1 MEDLL
6 RKDRSERLRSLTEGF
21 SCTVENGVLDFLTP
35 EERAVTKQSEQGNA
49 ENALKNF
56 FKRWPSFYEP
66 MSLFVAPIVETGLT
80 AKKFFRRFG
89 PGLRLLNVGSGPTR
103 LHPDVINV
111 DLFPFRH
118 VDVLADATHLPFRD
132 GTFDAVC
139 SDQLLEHVPRPS
151 DVVAEILRVTKPG
164 GMIYLGVP
172 FIYPYH
178 PSPKDYGRWSI
189 EGARS
194 LLPDCEVLE
203 TGMAMGPTSGMLVVL
218 SMWLSIAFSFGIRPL
233 RTALKYF
240 FMLLLFPFKFL
251 DYLLVHVPGAED
263 VAASVYVVARKR
275 L

>member
-1 MEDLL
+1 MKDLSP
-6 RKDRSERLRSLTEGF
+6 KDRFDRLRSLTEGF
-21 SCTVENGVLDFLTP
+21 SYTVEDGVMNFLSP
-35 EERAVTKQSEQGNA
+35 EERAATKRSEQGNA
-49 ENALKNF
+49 ENTLKNF

-80 AKKFFRRFG
+80 AKKFFKRFG
-89 PGLRLLNVGSGPTR
+89 TGLCLLNVGSGPTR

-111 DLFPFRH
+111 DLFPFQH

-132 GTFDAVC
+132 GMFDAIC
-139 SDQLLEHVPRPS
+139 SDQVLEHVPQPAN
-151 DVVAEILRVTKPG
+151 VVAEILRVTKPG
-164 GMIYLGVP
+164 GTIYLGVP

-178 PSPKDYGRWSI
+178 PSPKDYGRWST
-189 EGARS
+189 EGVRS
-194 LLPDCEVLE
+194 LLPECEILE

-218 SMWLSIAFSFGIRPL
+218 SMWLAIAFSFGVRPL
-233 RTALKYF
+233 RVALKYL

-275 L
+275 V